1 MMLTE
6 GNTMSLINENTAIA
20 EVMVRGSDVIGKP
33 VITYDTG
40 KEIEKVKDILFDH
53 ISNQIIALTVA
64 KGGWRRN
71 ARVLSWGGV
80 HAIGKDAVMATSAD
94 AIMDADDLMGAKR
107 ILDHDDAVIDKQ
119 LMTTDGREL
128 GKVAGVY
135 FNSTSGKVIG
145 YEVSGGIFADMMNGR
160 SFMPTSDVER
170 FGEEAVLVTPD
181 TAHALEEQVGG
192 VRRSVQAVQDEWQNI
207 QTRFKSTLDGAQKR
221 AGDAGSNLSDINLR
235 ERLGDASSQAQ
246 QTLGET
252 TEQMRSRLKQAL
264 VERTLGQAEGHTAQQ
279 SVLSDDNKLI
289 VTAGQTVTEHVI
301 QDAREHNKEVELM
314 ESVGLDVGKIVRIN
328 SRELRD
334 TLQDYAGSW
343 VKGGKSVMGN
353 LRISAMQA
361 ADNVKSRIQKSE
373 Q

>member
-1 MMLTE
+1 
-6 GNTMSLINENTAIA
+6 
-20 EVMVRGSDVIGKP
+20 
-33 VITYDTG
+33 
-40 KEIEKVKDILFDH
+40 
-53 ISNQIIALTVA
+53 
-64 KGGWRRN
+64 
-71 ARVLSWGGV
+71 
-80 HAIGKDAVMATSAD
+80 
-94 AIMDADDLMGAKR
+94 
-107 ILDHDDAVIDKQ
+107 
-119 LMTTDGREL
+119 
-128 GKVAGVY
+128 
-135 FNSTSGKVIG
+135 VIG

-207 QTRFKSTLDGAQKR
+207 QTRFKSTLDGAQKG
-221 AGDAGSNLSDINLR
+221 AGDINLR